1 LGRLVEET
9 RELLAGTD
17 KVVERIQDTSE
28 RVKHSAIKKLR
39 AMRRVGEELLP
50 QILSWMRTGIVAQ
63 GKIIHAG
70 ITQARAIVRNKIGKQ
85 VEFGLSYLINRIGG
99 GYLFGSLVLGSPN
112 ESKMPLRS
120 LSEYRE
126 IFGETATPELVVY
139 DRGGSAATTI
149 KKLKQAGVTK
159 VGIQPKGKGTWHV
172 AEEDRQTVKSV
183 RGMTE
188 GRIGTLKTDKYG
200 FNKPRERGWESLQ
213 AVGQRSILSLNLN
226 TFMKDVIDS
235 KQPMERATA

>member
-70 ITQARAIVRNKIGKQ
+70 LTQARAIVRNKIGKQ

-159 VGIQPKGKGTWHV
+159 VGIQPKGQGTWHV